1 MYVWHTDNM
10 GDVYLFVCP
19 SGRTTTYHGSYH
31 LNDVECSPDMQRKS
45 AHAKRATRRRDQ
57 YQASTTMGRYLY
69 QAEPL
74 VLITVPLLITVP
86 SKHYNGTL
94 PIPG

>member
-1 MYVWHTDNM
+1 MYVKRTHNI

-19 SGRTTTYHGSYH
+19 SGRTTIYQGSHH
-31 LNDVECSPDMQRKS
+31 LNDVECSPDMQKKS
-45 AHAKRATRRRDQ
+45 ANAKRATRRRHQ
-57 YQASTTMGRYLY
+57 YKASTTMGRYLF

-74 VLITVPLLITVP
+74 ELITVP
-86 SKHYNGTL
+86 SKHYNGML